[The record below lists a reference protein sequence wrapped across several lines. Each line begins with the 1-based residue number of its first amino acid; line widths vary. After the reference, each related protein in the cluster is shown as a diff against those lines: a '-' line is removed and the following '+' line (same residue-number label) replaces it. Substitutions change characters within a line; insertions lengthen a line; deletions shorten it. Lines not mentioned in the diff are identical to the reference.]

1 MTKDEAKA
9 AVMRLM
15 RAECTC
21 GIPGVKEPCF
31 ACEMSAGLDVLAQ
44 ACVDAALEIE
54 RNTIIVQEA
63 NHDEGQYEEDADTLG
78 MLELIA
84 KRTDETVELGRVT
97 VEYQAGRGTYIYS
110 IHYDDDLRHGWF
122 DVSRAEVEALLKE
135 AQNG

>member
-44 ACVDAALEIE
+44 AAVDAAL
-54 RNTIIVQEA
+54 
-63 NHDEGQYEEDADTLG
+63 ADTLG
-78 MLELIA
+78 LL
-84 KRTDETVELGRVT
+84 ETVRHYLTETPRYMVRSGRNS
-97 VEYQAGRGTYIYS
+97 EYIGQDEIVAAIDT
-110 IHYDDDLRHGWF
+110 
-122 DVSRAEVEALLKE
+122 ALLAGKE
-135 AQNG
+135 KKG

>member
-44 ACVDAALEIE
+44 AAA
-54 RNTIIVQEA
+54 N
-63 NHDEGQYEEDADTLG
+63 ADTLG
-78 MLELIA
+78 LLEVLRERYGTPVSI
-84 KRTDETVELGRVT
+84 GRRFFMSSTEIIIDGVGYT
-97 VEYQAGRGTYIYS
+97 R
-110 IHYDDDLRHGWF
+110 D
-122 DVSRAEVEALLKE
+122 E
-135 AQNG
+135 AQRLLAAVARPQRGSE

>member
-44 ACVDAALEIE
+44 AAA
-54 RNTIIVQEA
+54 N
-63 NHDEGQYEEDADTLG
+63 ADTLG
-78 MLELIA
+78 MLEALA
-84 KRTDETVELGRVT
+84 KRYGYARTKIGERDFIVAKATDSLHYHYVLGR
-97 VEYQAGRGTYIYS
+97 QASGI
-110 IHYDDDLRHGWF
+110 
-122 DVSRAEVEALLKE
+122 SRAEAEALLVRGEKKE
-135 AQNG
+135 